1 MTLSMVAV
9 AYTETGIAQTLMS
22 LMPVIIIPL
31 VWIFYREKT
40 SIRGLIGAAMA
51 VIGVAILFLI

>member
-1 MTLSMVAV
+1 MVAV